1 MDRTGDSIRTLLL
14 VYTDVMFSMDG
25 HSSAPLRVGSLLV
38 PQAEQYY
45 IRWVDRGDRAYVT
58 LMVKTSLVDPH
69 HDISL
74 VEDMVAKVC
83 GMHPSVRCISRT
95 DVLPATT
102 VIEDAAS

>member
-1 MDRTGDSIRTLLL
+1 MDRTGDSRRTLLL

-58 LMVKTSLVDPH
+58 LMVKTSLV
-69 HDISL
+69 
-74 VEDMVAKVC
+74 EDMVAKVC

-95 DVLPATT
+95 DVLPSTT

>member
-1 MDRTGDSIRTLLL
+1 MDRTGDSRRTLLL

-58 LMVKTSLVDPH
+58 LMVKTSLV
-69 HDISL
+69 
-74 VEDMVAKVC
+74 EDMVAKVC